1 MKKTKKGLTLVEVL
15 VGITVFSI
23 VIFALFTAVA
33 SMRKIVFRQ
42 EEYVKI
48 KMVCYDIDAYWD
60 KYLSVKKENS
70 ELTTWYTDLNGK
82 PLYVNDKKAY
92 LTSDFKLTL
101 NEDNAAYVI
110 EFEYQNNSLI
120 IASIE
125 SISSKKVF
133 VEKLDLSKIGN

>member
-48 KMVCYDIDAYWD
+48 KMVCYDIDAYWE
-60 KYLSVKKENS
+60 KYQSAGGNSGNEN
-70 ELTTWYTDLNGK
+70 LIPAN
-82 PLYVNDKKAY
+82 AY
-92 LTSDFKLTL
+92 ITSDFKLTSKK
-101 NEDNAAYVI
+101 DNAAYVI
-110 EFEYQNNSLI
+110 EFDYQNNSLI
-120 IASIE
+120 ISSIT
-125 SISSKKVF
+125 SISSQKVF
-133 VEKLDLSKIGN
+133 VENLDLSKIGN

>member
-48 KMVCYDIDAYWD
+48 KMVCYDIDAYHK
-60 KYLSVKKENS
+60 KYSNEWMSKYFN
-70 ELTTWYTDLNGK
+70 NGEPINEDIK
-82 PLYVNDKKAY
+82 VGY
-92 LTSDFKLTL
+92 LTSKFKPTS
-101 NEDNAAYVI
+101 NENEAAYTI
-110 EFEYQNNSLI
+110 NFEYYGDDNNNLI
-120 IASIE
+120 ITSITT
-125 SISSKKVF
+125 KDLKRTF
-133 VEKLDLSKIGN
+133 VENLDLSKIGKSN

>member
-48 KMVCYDIDAYWD
+48 KMVCYDIDAYH
-60 KYLSVKKENS
+60 KKHSNDWMS
-70 ELTTWYTDLNGK
+70 QYFNNGK
-82 PLYVNDKKAY
+82 PINENIKVGY
-92 LTSDFKLTL
+92 LTSKFEPTS
-101 NEDNAAYVI
+101 NENEAAYTI
-110 EFEYQNNSLI
+110 NFRYDDNNNLI
-120 IASIE
+120 ITSITT
-125 SISSKKVF
+125 KDGNRTF
-133 VEKLDLSKIGN
+133 VENLDLSEIGKSN

>member
-48 KMVCYDIDAYWD
+48 KMVCYDIDAYIE
-60 KYLSVKKENS
+60 KYK
-70 ELTTWYTDLNGK
+70 TDG
-82 PLYVNDKKAY
+82 VNKYFGDYYDNQKHIGY
-92 LTSDFKLTL
+92 LTSKFEPISDGDTK
-101 NEDNAAYVI
+101 AYEIKFNGNVI
-110 EFEYQNNSLI
+110 I
-120 IASIE
+120 SIT
-125 SISSKKVF
+125 SIKDDRVF
-133 VEKLDLSKIGN
+133 VENLDLDKIGNK